1 MGPPPTLVR
10 ENQIDVARQLLLPL
24 LQLAGHIQ
32 QRRQQRAIVH
42 EVAAEIVPELDEGP
56 LALLDADAGAD
67 VDTRVRQIVWGSSG
81 EDEHMRPV
89 HGLVD
94 PRLVDRAVEFAPADV
109 ADVVLLPGRPAGPEQ
124 FLK

>member
-1 MGPPPTLVR
+1 
-10 ENQIDVARQLLLPL
+10 
-24 LQLAGHIQ
+24 
-32 QRRQQRAIVH
+32 
-42 EVAAEIVPELDEGP
+42 
-56 LALLDADAGAD
+56 
-67 VDTRVRQIVWGSSG
+67 
-81 EDEHMRPV
+81 MRPV